1 MRRRLLAAA
10 LLVAGRV
17 KDLRAGV
24 AEAGRAVDDGRAGA
38 LLRRVVEVSR
48 A

>member
-1 MRRRLLAAA
+1 VVLLNASAA

-17 KDLRAGV
+17 KDLRSGV

-48 A
+48 S